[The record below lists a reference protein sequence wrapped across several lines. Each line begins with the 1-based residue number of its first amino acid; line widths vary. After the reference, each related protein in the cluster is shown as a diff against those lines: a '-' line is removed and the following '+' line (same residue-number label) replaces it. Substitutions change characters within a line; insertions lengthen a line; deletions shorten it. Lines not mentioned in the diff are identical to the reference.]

1 MPNHRMT
8 SVQIRAN
15 EVQQNDPIQSRR
27 SWPRRSQSHQQA
39 YQSRYRRA
47 SLQRITRQPNET
59 SNPSFAGSRR
69 RRRWRYVLLL
79 GLLLRHVYPHGVA
92 DVLLDGT
99 AVLNL
104 NSTDNTLAYA
114 YGGHPPA
121 LVRRSKKR
129 CSPILLNDTPGPAN
143 LPLGVMRRV
152 HCLSA
157 MPAAAD
163 HADLPRVRQT
173 VLSRMREFAGPLTI
187 EQDNCTLFIAEL
199 LTPPKPRPLVD
210 SVLQKNPLSVGFPAR
225 VGPRCNK
232 YQNLFGGSFTN

>member
-1 MPNHRMT
+1 MKHR
-8 SVQIRAN
+8 IHL
-15 EVQQNDPIQSRR
+15 
-27 SWPRRSQSHQQA
+27 SQGA
-39 YQSRYRRA
+39 EGEGGRDM
-47 SLQRITRQPNET
+47 SLFLVFSFDMFTRI
-59 SNPSFAGSRR
+59 A
-69 RRRWRYVLLL
+69 
-79 GLLLRHVYPHGVA
+79 VA

-99 AVLNL
+99 AVLNF

-121 LVRRSKKR
+121 LVRRSKNR

-173 VLSRMREFAGPLTI
+173 VLSRMREFAGPLAI

-225 VGPRCNK
+225 IGPRCNK